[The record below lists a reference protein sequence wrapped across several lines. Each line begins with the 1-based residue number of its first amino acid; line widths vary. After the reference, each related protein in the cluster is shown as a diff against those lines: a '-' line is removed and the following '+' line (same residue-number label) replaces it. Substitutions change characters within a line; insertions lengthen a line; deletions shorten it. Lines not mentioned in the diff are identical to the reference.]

1 MHEAALDENCSHFG
15 CLTDELRQQSISQ
28 HQWVFRELLQ
38 SCVIPSTSFCSPI
51 DPPPAFVLLTIPR
64 SPAAR
69 AAAVPPSHGAVIV
82 L

>member
-1 MHEAALDENCSHFG
+1 MKQRWMRIAATSDVLLMNCVSNQ
-15 CLTDELRQQSISQ
+15 RSQ
-28 HQWVFRELLQ
+28 HEWVFRELLQ